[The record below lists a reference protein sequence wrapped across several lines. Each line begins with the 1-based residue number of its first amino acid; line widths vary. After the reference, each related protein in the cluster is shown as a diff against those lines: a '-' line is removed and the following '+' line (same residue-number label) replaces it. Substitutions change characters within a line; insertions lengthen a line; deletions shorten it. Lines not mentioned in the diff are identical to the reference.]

1 MGTDCKFIRDSGK
14 NSVTNTGLCGIIKL
28 NKYLMRGTQ
37 GDDNDVKKMTKLLCA
52 LLCGVLVCGAVA
64 AAVPKDDTDVAPAPR
79 QVQAAIMNGKDPTT
93 TETMKKGETI
103 QLVVKQDDD
112 SSEKQTAGSGS
123 GNPSE
128 SESDWEIQEQQGQ
141 NVIELAPKTGIVKAK
156 EAGEATVVKRVT
168 GGVAACKI
176 IVDDKTAVEK
186 LVIKGSQDMRV
197 GETQKLQL
205 SIEPE
210 QAQND
215 AEVTWKSD
223 QPEILSVDET
233 GKVTAH
239 QSGSATITATA
250 DSVQGKLTISVN
262 PNLTALKIVPDSMK
276 MFVGDSIAVQIEAT
290 PADANL
296 DALQWKSDNA
306 EIAYY
311 KDGRIYGVGV
321 GTTRITASVGDVTA
335 SCTVRVAINGSIS
348 LDKKSMTLQ
357 VGKTGQ
363 LQANTTGALEGQK
376 ITWRSSNPAVA
387 SVDAAGK
394 VRANK
399 EGSAEI
405 TAEALGV
412 KAACQVTV
420 TGSKKQPDNNKPTNN
435 KPNNNII
442 GTKRPITGIGSTFLY
457 MPRQNTGSTFLY
469 MPGSTVTISEFAY
482 TMPKNVPDVVYLTI
496 DSKLDDVTS
505 SIADTLSANAM
516 QATFF
521 VSIDNLYGADD
532 TLRHL
537 TGDGNSV
544 GLLLTPEQANSGNA
558 VALLDQANEQ
568 LSVITG
574 MPTRLVRI
582 SGGSSGKL
590 NRDALHALLNA
601 GYRVWDWNTSAN
613 ESSQAADA
621 SYRAVSKAI
630 DTTGTVAVRF
640 DGSVATDTV
649 FRQLL
654 PYMKY
659 CGIQAKA
666 IQASDNAV
674 CNTAAG

>member
-64 AAVPKDDTDVAPAPR
+64 AAVPKDDN
-79 QVQAAIMNGKDPTT
+79 AAIAAPVRTQIVLEPENPKTVTLKIGEQIKLSVGSANIGK
-93 TETMKKGETI
+93 K
-103 QLVVKQDDD
+103 
-112 SSEKQTAGSGS
+112 SENQAAGSG
-123 GNPSE
+123 E
-128 SESDWEIQEQQGQ
+128 SADKDTNWGIWDGDSDA
-141 NVIELAPKTGIVKAK
+141 VIVDEETGVVTAK
-156 EAGEATVVKRVT
+156 KEGEAQVGKILADGREILCTIKVSGYAVK
-168 GGVAACKI
+168 KI
-176 IVDDKTAVEK
+176 T
-186 LVIKGSQDMRV
+186 IKGTQEMRI
-197 GETQKLQL
+197 GETQNLKL
-205 SIEPE
+205 SIKPTE
-210 QAQND
+210 AQDD
-215 AEVTWKSD
+215 ANVTWTSD
-223 QPEILSVDET
+223 RPEILSVDET

-387 SVDAAGK
+387 SVDAVGK

-482 TMPKNVPDVVYLTI
+482 TMPKNVPDAVYLTI

-537 TGDGNSV
+537 TGNGNSI

>member
-64 AAVPKDDTDVAPAPR
+64 AAVPKDDN
-79 QVQAAIMNGKDPTT
+79 AAIAAPVRTQIVLEPESQKTVT
-93 TETMKKGETI
+93 LKIGEQI
-103 QLVVKQDDD
+103 KLAVGYISAGEK
-112 SSEKQTAGSGS
+112 SENKTAGSGESADKDTNWGIWDGDSDAVTVEKES
-123 GNPSE
+123 GVVTAE
-128 SESDWEIQEQQGQ
+128 
-141 NVIELAPKTGIVKAK
+141 KTGT
-156 EAGEATVVKRVT
+156 ATVGKILGDGRKVSCTITVSGYAVKQIT
-168 GGVAACKI
+168 IEG
-176 IVDDKTAVEK
+176 TQE
-186 LVIKGSQDMRV
+186 MRI
-197 GETQKLQL
+197 GETQNLKL
-205 SIEPE
+205 SIMPTE
-210 QAQND
+210 AQDD

-223 QPEILSVDET
+223 QPEILSVDGT

-250 DSVQGKLTISVN
+250 DSMQGKLTISVN

-420 TGSKKQPDNNKPTNN
+420 TGSKKQPDNNRPTNN
-435 KPNNNII
+435 KPNNNIT

-482 TMPKNVPDVVYLTI
+482 TMPKNVPDAVYLTI

-537 TGDGNSV
+537 MGDGNSV

>member
-64 AAVPKDDTDVAPAPR
+64 AAVPKDDQGTTPAPR
-79 QVQAAIMNGKDPTT
+79 QVPVEIVTGDSRTSVS
-93 TETMKKGETI
+93 MKQNEKI
-103 QLVVKQDDD
+103 QLVVKEESQP
-112 SSEKQTAGSGS
+112 EQTMTGSGS
-123 GNPSE
+123 GTPSDSK
-128 SESDWEIQEQQGQ
+128 SEWKIEKGNDI
-141 NVIELAPKTGIVKAK
+141 IELDGTTGVVSAKKAGTA
-156 EAGEATVVKRVT
+156 EVAKRVK
-168 GGVAACKI
+168 GGVAACVI
-176 IVDDKTAVEK
+176 EVSGYAVKQITIE
-186 LVIKGSQDMRV
+186 GTQEMRI
-197 GETQKLQL
+197 GETQNLKL
-205 SIEPE
+205 SITPTE
-210 QAQND
+210 AQDD
-215 AEVTWKSD
+215 AKVTWKSD
-223 QPEILSVDET
+223 RPEILSVDET

-250 DSVQGKLTISVN
+250 DSVHGELTISVQ
-262 PNLTALKIVPDSMK
+262 PGLTGILLKPQK
-276 MFVGDSIAVQIEAT
+276 MELHVGESAGVEADPV
-290 PADANL
+290 PADADLEGLTWNS
-296 DALQWKSDNA
+296 SD
-306 EIAYY
+306 ESVAYY
-311 KDGRIYGVGV
+311 KDGTIYAAGA
-321 GTTRITASVGDVTA
+321 GTAKITASVGSVSAVCD
-335 SCTVRVAINGSIS
+335 VRVVIDGNITITPNRVS
-348 LDKKSMTLQ
+348 LE
-357 VGKTGQ
+357 TGNSKQ
-363 LQANTTGALEGQK
+363 LTANATGDLKGQK

-435 KPNNNII
+435 KPNNNIT

-482 TMPKNVPDVVYLTI
+482 TMPKNVPDAVYLTI

-537 TGDGNSV
+537 TGNGNSV

-582 SGGSSGKL
+582 FGGSSGKL

>member
-64 AAVPKDDTDVAPAPR
+64 AAVPKDDN
-79 QVQAAIMNGKDPTT
+79 AAIAAPVRTQIVLEPESQKTVTLKIGEQIKLAVGSANIGK
-93 TETMKKGETI
+93 K
-103 QLVVKQDDD
+103 
-112 SSEKQTAGSGS
+112 SENQAAGSGESADKDTNWGIWDGDSDAVTVEKES
-123 GNPSE
+123 GVVTAE
-128 SESDWEIQEQQGQ
+128 
-141 NVIELAPKTGIVKAK
+141 KTGT
-156 EAGEATVVKRVT
+156 ATVGKILGDGRKVSCTITVSGYAVKQIT
-168 GGVAACKI
+168 IEG
-176 IVDDKTAVEK
+176 TQE
-186 LVIKGSQDMRV
+186 MRI

-205 SIEPE
+205 SIKPE

-435 KPNNNII
+435 KPNNNIT
-442 GTKRPITGIGSTFLY
+442 GTKRPITGTGGTFLY

-482 TMPKNVPDVVYLTI
+482 TMPKNVPDAVYLTI

-537 TGDGNSV
+537 MGDGNSV

-558 VALLDQANEQ
+558 VALLDRANEQ

-590 NRDALHALLNA
+590 NRDALYALLNA

>member
-1 MGTDCKFIRDSGK
+1 MGTDCKFIRDFSK

-64 AAVPKDDTDVAPAPR
+64 AAVPKDDQGTTPAPR
-79 QVQAAIMNGKDPTT
+79 QVPVDIVTGDSRTSVS
-93 TETMKKGETI
+93 MKQNEQI
-103 QLVVKQDDD
+103 QLVVKEENQ
-112 SSEKQTAGSGS
+112 SEQPMTGSGS
-123 GNPSE
+123 GNPSD
-128 SESDWEIQEQQGQ
+128 SESKWEIKEG
-141 NVIELAPKTGIVKAK
+141 NDIIELDGTTGVVSAKKAGIA
-156 EAGEATVVKRVT
+156 EVAKRVK
-168 GGVAACKI
+168 GGVAACVI
-176 IVDDKTAVEK
+176 EVSGYAVKQITIE
-186 LVIKGSQDMRV
+186 GAQEMRI
-197 GETQKLQL
+197 GETQNLKL
-205 SIEPE
+205 SIMPTE
-210 QAQND
+210 AQDD
-215 AEVTWKSD
+215 ANVTWTSD
-223 QPEILSVDET
+223 RPEILSVDET

-250 DSVQGKLTISVN
+250 DSAQGKLTISVQ
-262 PNLTALKIVPDSMK
+262 PGLTGILLKPQK
-276 MFVGDSIAVQIEAT
+276 MELHVGESAGIEADPV
-290 PADANL
+290 PADADLEGLTWNS
-296 DALQWKSDNA
+296 SD
-306 EIAYY
+306 ESVAYY
-311 KDGRIYGVGV
+311 KDGTIYAAGA
-321 GTTRITASVGDVTA
+321 GTAKITASVGSVSATCD
-335 SCTVRVAINGSIS
+335 VRVVVDGGITITPNRVS
-348 LDKKSMTLQ
+348 LE
-357 VGKTGQ
+357 TGNSKQ
-363 LQANTTGALEGQK
+363 LTANTTGDLKGQK

-405 TAEALGV
+405 TAEALGA

-435 KPNNNII
+435 KPNNNIT
-442 GTKRPITGIGSTFLY
+442 GTKKPITGTGSTFLY

-482 TMPKNVPDVVYLTI
+482 TMPKNVPDAVYLTI

-544 GLLLTPEQANSGNA
+544 GLLLTPEQANGGNA

>member
-1 MGTDCKFIRDSGK
+1 
-14 NSVTNTGLCGIIKL
+14 
-28 NKYLMRGTQ
+28 MR
-37 GDDNDVKKMTKLLCA
+37 
-52 LLCGVLVCGAVA
+52 
-64 AAVPKDDTDVAPAPR
+64 
-79 QVQAAIMNGKDPTT
+79 I
-93 TETMKKGETI
+93 
-103 QLVVKQDDD
+103 
-112 SSEKQTAGSGS
+112 
-123 GNPSE
+123 
-128 SESDWEIQEQQGQ
+128 
-141 NVIELAPKTGIVKAK
+141 
-156 EAGEATVVKRVT
+156 
-168 GGVAACKI
+168 
-176 IVDDKTAVEK
+176 
-186 LVIKGSQDMRV
+186 
-197 GETQKLQL
+197 GETQNLKL
-205 SIEPE
+205 SIMPTE
-210 QAQND
+210 AQND
-215 AEVTWKSD
+215 ANVTWTSD
-223 QPEILSVDET
+223 RPEILSVDET

-250 DSVQGKLTISVN
+250 DSAQGKLTISVQ
-262 PNLTALKIVPDSMK
+262 PGLTGILLKPQKIELH
-276 MFVGDSIAVQIEAT
+276 VGESAGIEADPV
-290 PADANL
+290 PADADLEGLTWNS
-296 DALQWKSDNA
+296 SD
-306 EIAYY
+306 ESVAYY
-311 KDGRIYGVGV
+311 KDGTIYAAGA
-321 GTTRITASVGDVTA
+321 GTAKIMASVGSVSATCD
-335 SCTVRVAINGSIS
+335 VRVVVDGGITITPNRVS
-348 LDKKSMTLQ
+348 LE
-357 VGKTGQ
+357 TGNSKQ
-363 LQANTTGALEGQK
+363 LTANTTGDLKGQK
-376 ITWRSSNPAVA
+376 ITWHSSNPAVA
-387 SVDAAGK
+387 SVDASGK

-405 TAEALGV
+405 TAEALGA

-420 TGSKKQPDNNKPTNN
+420 TGGKKQPDNNKPTNN
-435 KPNNNII
+435 KPNNNIT
-442 GTKRPITGIGSTFLY
+442 GTKKPITGTGSTFLY

-482 TMPKNVPDVVYLTI
+482 TMPKNVPDAVYLTI

-544 GLLLTPEQANSGNA
+544 GLLLTPEQANGGNA

-621 SYRAVSKAI
+621 SYQAVSKAI

>member
-64 AAVPKDDTDVAPAPR
+64 AAVPKDDQGTTPAPR
-79 QVQAAIMNGKDPTT
+79 QVPVDIVTGDSRTSVS
-93 TETMKKGETI
+93 MKQNEQI
-103 QLVVKQDDD
+103 QLVVKEENQP
-112 SSEKQTAGSGS
+112 EQPMTGSGS
-123 GNPSE
+123 GNPSDSE
-128 SESDWEIQEQQGQ
+128 SEWEIKKGSDI
-141 NVIELAPKTGIVKAK
+141 IELDGTTGVVSAKKAGTA
-156 EAGEATVVKRVT
+156 EVAKRVK
-168 GGVAACKI
+168 GGVAACVI
-176 IVDDKTAVEK
+176 EVSGYAVEQIT
-186 LVIKGSQDMRV
+186 VKGAQEMRI
-197 GETQKLQL
+197 GETQNLQP
-205 SIEPE
+205 SITPIE
-210 QAQND
+210 AQDD
-215 AEVTWKSD
+215 ANVTWTSD
-223 QPEILSVDET
+223 RPEILSVDET

-250 DSVQGKLTISVN
+250 DSVHGELTISVN
-262 PNLTALKIVPDSMK
+262 PNLTALKIVPDRMK
-276 MFVGDSIAVQIEAT
+276 MFVGDSIAVQIETT

-435 KPNNNII
+435 KPNNNIT
-442 GTKRPITGIGSTFLY
+442 GTKRPITGTGSTFLY

-482 TMPKNVPDVVYLTI
+482 TMPKNVPDAVYLTI

-537 TGDGNSV
+537 TGNGNSV

-558 VALLDQANEQ
+558 VALLDQAN
-568 LSVITG
+568 
-574 MPTRLVRI
+574 
-582 SGGSSGKL
+582 
-590 NRDALHALLNA
+590 
-601 GYRVWDWNTSAN
+601 
-613 ESSQAADA
+613 
-621 SYRAVSKAI
+621 
-630 DTTGTVAVRF
+630 
-640 DGSVATDTV
+640 
-649 FRQLL
+649 
-654 PYMKY
+654 
-659 CGIQAKA
+659 
-666 IQASDNAV
+666 
-674 CNTAAG
+674 

>member
-64 AAVPKDDTDVAPAPR
+64 AAVPKDDQGTTPAPR
-79 QVQAAIMNGKDPTT
+79 QVPVDIVTGDSRTSVS
-93 TETMKKGETI
+93 MKQNEQI
-103 QLVVKQDDD
+103 QLVVKEENQP
-112 SSEKQTAGSGS
+112 EQPMTGSGS
-123 GNPSE
+123 GNPSDSE
-128 SESDWEIQEQQGQ
+128 SEWEIKKGSDI
-141 NVIELAPKTGIVKAK
+141 IELDGTTGVVSAKKAGTA
-156 EAGEATVVKRVT
+156 EVAKRVK
-168 GGVAACKI
+168 GGVAACVI
-176 IVDDKTAVEK
+176 EVSGYAVEQIT
-186 LVIKGSQDMRV
+186 VKGAQEMRI
-197 GETQKLQL
+197 GETQNLKP
-205 SIEPE
+205 SITPIE
-210 QAQND
+210 AQDD
-215 AEVTWKSD
+215 ANVTWTSD
-223 QPEILSVDET
+223 RPEILSVDET

-250 DSVQGKLTISVN
+250 DSVHGELTISVN
-262 PNLTALKIVPDSMK
+262 PNLTALKIVPDRMK
-276 MFVGDSIAVQIEAT
+276 MFVGDSIAVQIETT

-435 KPNNNII
+435 KPNNNIT

-482 TMPKNVPDVVYLTI
+482 TMPKNVPDAVYLTI

-537 TGDGNSV
+537 TGNGNSV

-674 CNTAAG
+674 CNTAAR

>member
-64 AAVPKDDTDVAPAPR
+64 AAVPKDDN
-79 QVQAAIMNGKDPTT
+79 AAIAAPVRKQIVLEPDKPRTA
-93 TETMKKGETI
+93 TMKIGE
-103 QLVVKQDDD
+103 QVKLAIGYANAGIK
-112 SSEKQTAGSGS
+112 SESQGSGS
-123 GNPSE
+123 GEE
-128 SESDWEIQEQQGQ
+128 SGQDTQWGILDDSDAVTVDAETGVVTAEKEGTATIGKNLADGREILCTIKVSGYAVKQITIEGTQE
-141 NVIELAPKTGIVKAK
+141 
-156 EAGEATVVKRVT
+156 
-168 GGVAACKI
+168 
-176 IVDDKTAVEK
+176 
-186 LVIKGSQDMRV
+186 MRI
-197 GETQKLQL
+197 GETQNLKL
-205 SIEPE
+205 SITPTE
-210 QAQND
+210 AQDD
-215 AEVTWKSD
+215 ANVTWTSD
-223 QPEILSVDET
+223 RPEILSVDET

-250 DSVQGKLTISVN
+250 DSAQGKLTISVQ
-262 PNLTALKIVPDSMK
+262 PGLTGILLKPQK
-276 MFVGDSIAVQIEAT
+276 MELHVGESAGIEADPV
-290 PADANL
+290 PADADLEGLTWNS
-296 DALQWKSDNA
+296 SD
-306 EIAYY
+306 ESVAYY
-311 KDGRIYGVGV
+311 KDGTIYAAGA
-321 GTTRITASVGDVTA
+321 GTAKITASVGSVSAACD
-335 SCTVRVAINGSIS
+335 VRVVIDGGITITPNRVS
-348 LDKKSMTLQ
+348 LE
-357 VGKTGQ
+357 TGNSKQ
-363 LQANTTGALEGQK
+363 LTANATGDLKGQK

-435 KPNNNII
+435 KPNNNIT

-482 TMPKNVPDVVYLTI
+482 TMPKNVPDAVYLTV

-537 TGDGNSV
+537 TGNGNSI

-590 NRDALHALLNA
+590 NRDVLHALLNA

>member
-1 MGTDCKFIRDSGK
+1 MGTDCKFIRDFSK

-28 NKYLMRGTQ
+28 NKYLMRGSQ

-64 AAVPKDDTDVAPAPR
+64 AAVPKDDN
-79 QVQAAIMNGKDPTT
+79 AAIAAPVRTQIVLEPENQKTVT
-93 TETMKKGETI
+93 LKIGEQI
-103 QLVVKQDDD
+103 KLAVGYISAGEK
-112 SSEKQTAGSGS
+112 SENKTAGSG
-123 GNPSE
+123 E
-128 SESDWEIQEQQGQ
+128 STSKETKWGVINDSDA
-141 NVIELAPKTGIVKAK
+141 VIVDEETGVVTAEK
-156 EAGEATVVKRVT
+156 EGEAQVGKILADGREVLCTIKVSGYAVKQIT
-168 GGVAACKI
+168 IEGAQ
-176 IVDDKTAVEK
+176 E
-186 LVIKGSQDMRV
+186 MRI
-197 GETQKLQL
+197 GETQNLKL
-205 SIEPE
+205 SITPTE
-210 QAQND
+210 AQDGAN
-215 AEVTWKSD
+215 VTWTSD
-223 QPEILSVDET
+223 RPEILSVDET

-250 DSVQGKLTISVN
+250 DSAQGKLTISVN

-276 MFVGDSIAVQIEAT
+276 MFVGDSIAVQIETT

-311 KDGRIYGVGV
+311 KDGRIYGIGV

-435 KPNNNII
+435 KPNNNIT
-442 GTKRPITGIGSTFLY
+442 GTKRPITGTGSTFLY

-482 TMPKNVPDVVYLTI
+482 TMPKNVPDAVYLTI

-544 GLLLTPEQANSGNA
+544 GLLLTPEQANGGNA

-621 SYRAVSKAI
+621 SYQAVSKAI

>member
-1 MGTDCKFIRDSGK
+1 MGTDCKFIRDFSK

-28 NKYLMRGTQ
+28 NKYLMRGSQ

-64 AAVPKDDTDVAPAPR
+64 VAVPKDDQETTPVPR
-79 QVQAAIMNGKDPTT
+79 QVPVEIVTGDSKTSVS
-93 TETMKKGETI
+93 MKQNEQI
-103 QLVVKQDDD
+103 QLVVKEESQ
-112 SSEKQTAGSGS
+112 SEQPMTGSGS
-123 GNPSE
+123 GNPSD
-128 SESDWEIQEQQGQ
+128 SESKWEIKEG
-141 NVIELAPKTGIVKAK
+141 NDIIELDGTTGVVSAKKAGTA
-156 EAGEATVVKRVT
+156 EVAKRVK
-168 GGVAACKI
+168 GGVAACVI
-176 IVDDKTAVEK
+176 EVSGYAVEQIT
-186 LVIKGSQDMRV
+186 IKGAQEMRI
-197 GETQKLQL
+197 GETQNLKL
-205 SIEPE
+205 SIMPTE
-210 QAQND
+210 AQDD
-215 AEVTWKSD
+215 ANVTWTSD
-223 QPEILSVDET
+223 RPEILSVDET

-239 QSGSATITATA
+239 RSGSATITATA
-250 DSVQGKLTISVN
+250 DSVHGELTISVN
-262 PNLTALKIVPDSMK
+262 PNLTALKIVPDRMK
-276 MFVGDSIAVQIEAT
+276 MFVGDSIAVQIETT

-387 SVDAAGK
+387 SVDASGK

-405 TAEALGV
+405 AAEALGA

-442 GTKRPITGIGSTFLY
+442 GTKKPITGTGSTFLY
-457 MPRQNTGSTFLY
+457 VPRQNTGSTFLY

-482 TMPKNVPDVVYLTI
+482 TMPKNIPDAVYLTI

-532 TLRHL
+532 ILRHL

-544 GLLLTPEQANSGNA
+544 GLLLTPEQANGGNA

-621 SYRAVSKAI
+621 SYQAVSKAI

>member
-64 AAVPKDDTDVAPAPR
+64 AAVPKDDN
-79 QVQAAIMNGKDPTT
+79 AAIAAPVRTQIVLEPESQKTVTLKIGEQIKLAVGSANIGK
-93 TETMKKGETI
+93 K
-103 QLVVKQDDD
+103 
-112 SSEKQTAGSGS
+112 SENQAAGSGESADKDTNWGIWDGDSDAVTVEKES
-123 GNPSE
+123 GVVTAE
-128 SESDWEIQEQQGQ
+128 
-141 NVIELAPKTGIVKAK
+141 KTGT
-156 EAGEATVVKRVT
+156 ATVGKILGDGRKVSCTITVSGYAVKQIT
-168 GGVAACKI
+168 IEG
-176 IVDDKTAVEK
+176 TQE
-186 LVIKGSQDMRV
+186 MRI
-197 GETQKLQL
+197 GETQNLKL
-205 SIEPE
+205 SIKPTE
-210 QAQND
+210 AQDD
-215 AEVTWKSD
+215 ANVTWKSD
-223 QPEILSVDET
+223 RPEILSVDET

-250 DSVQGKLTISVN
+250 DSVHGELTISVN
-262 PNLTALKIVPDSMK
+262 PNLTALKIVPDRMK
-276 MFVGDSIAVQIEAT
+276 MFVGDSIAVQIETT

-435 KPNNNII
+435 KPNNNIT

-469 MPGSTVTISEFAY
+469 MPGSTLTISEFAY
-482 TMPKNVPDVVYLTI
+482 TMPKNVPDAVYLTI

-537 TGDGNSV
+537 MGNGNSV

>member
-52 LLCGVLVCGAVA
+52 LLCGVRVCGAVA
-64 AAVPKDDTDVAPAPR
+64 AAVPKDDQGTTPAPR
-79 QVQAAIMNGKDPTT
+79 QVPVDIVTGDSRTSVS
-93 TETMKKGETI
+93 MKQNEQI
-103 QLVVKQDDD
+103 QLVVKEENQP
-112 SSEKQTAGSGS
+112 EQPMTGSGS
-123 GNPSE
+123 GNPSDSE
-128 SESDWEIQEQQGQ
+128 SEWEIKKGSDI
-141 NVIELAPKTGIVKAK
+141 IELDGTTGVVSAKKAGTA
-156 EAGEATVVKRVT
+156 EVAKRVK
-168 GGVAACKI
+168 GGVAACVI
-176 IVDDKTAVEK
+176 EVSGYAVEQIT
-186 LVIKGSQDMRV
+186 VKGAQEMRI
-197 GETQKLQL
+197 GETQNLKP
-205 SIEPE
+205 SITPIE
-210 QAQND
+210 AQDD
-215 AEVTWKSD
+215 ANVTWTSD
-223 QPEILSVDET
+223 RPEILSVDET

-250 DSVQGKLTISVN
+250 DSVHGELTISVN
-262 PNLTALKIVPDSMK
+262 PNLIALKIVPDRMK
-276 MFVGDSIAVQIEAT
+276 MFVGDSIAVQIETT

-435 KPNNNII
+435 KPNNNIT

-482 TMPKNVPDVVYLTI
+482 TMPKNVPDAVYLTI

-537 TGDGNSV
+537 TGNGNSV

-674 CNTAAG
+674 CNTAAR

>member
-64 AAVPKDDTDVAPAPR
+64 AAVPKDDN
-79 QVQAAIMNGKDPTT
+79 AAIAAPVRKQIVLEPDKPRTA
-93 TETMKKGETI
+93 TMKIGE
-103 QLVVKQDDD
+103 QVKLAIGYANAGIK
-112 SSEKQTAGSGS
+112 SESQGSGS
-123 GNPSE
+123 GEE
-128 SESDWEIQEQQGQ
+128 SGQDTPWGILDDSDAVTVDAETGVVTAEKEGTATIGKNLADGREILCTIKVSGYAVKQITIEGTQE
-141 NVIELAPKTGIVKAK
+141 
-156 EAGEATVVKRVT
+156 
-168 GGVAACKI
+168 
-176 IVDDKTAVEK
+176 
-186 LVIKGSQDMRV
+186 MRI

-276 MFVGDSIAVQIEAT
+276 MFVGDSIAVQIETT

-311 KDGRIYGVGV
+311 KDGRIYGIGV

-457 MPRQNTGSTFLY
+457 VPRQNTGSTFLY

-482 TMPKNVPDVVYLTI
+482 TMPKNVPDAVYLTI

-537 TGDGNSV
+537 TGNGNSI

-574 MPTRLVRI
+574 MPTRSVRI

>member
-1 MGTDCKFIRDSGK
+1 
-14 NSVTNTGLCGIIKL
+14 
-28 NKYLMRGTQ
+28 
-37 GDDNDVKKMTKLLCA
+37 MTKLLCA

-64 AAVPKDDTDVAPAPR
+64 AATPKDNTDVAPAPR

-250 DSVQGKLTISVN
+250 DSAQDKLTISVN

-276 MFVGDSIAVQIEAT
+276 MFVGDSIAAQIETT

-311 KDGRIYGVGV
+311 KDGRIYGIGV

-348 LDKKSMTLQ
+348 LDKTSMTLQ

-376 ITWRSSNPAVA
+376 ITWRSSNSAVA

-420 TGSKKQPDNNKPTNN
+420 TGSKKRPDNNKPTNN
-435 KPNNNII
+435 KPNNNIT
-442 GTKRPITGIGSTFLY
+442 GTKKPITGTGSTFLY

-482 TMPKNVPDVVYLTI
+482 TMPKNVPDAVYLTI

>member
-14 NSVTNTGLCGIIKL
+14 NSVTNAGLCGIIKL

-64 AAVPKDDTDVAPAPR
+64 AAVPKDDN
-79 QVQAAIMNGKDPTT
+79 AAIAAPVRKQIVLEPDKPRTA
-93 TETMKKGETI
+93 TMKIGE
-103 QLVVKQDDD
+103 QVKLAIGYANAGIK
-112 SSEKQTAGSGS
+112 SESQGSGS
-123 GNPSE
+123 GEE
-128 SESDWEIQEQQGQ
+128 SGQDTPWGILDDSDAVTVDAETGVVTAEKEGTATIGKNLADGREILCTIKVSGYAVKQITIEGTQEMH
-141 NVIELAPKTGIVKAK
+141 I
-156 EAGEATVVKRVT
+156 
-168 GGVAACKI
+168 
-176 IVDDKTAVEK
+176 
-186 LVIKGSQDMRV
+186 
-197 GETQKLQL
+197 GETQNLRL
-205 SIEPE
+205 SITPTE
-210 QAQND
+210 AQDD
-215 AEVTWKSD
+215 AKVTWKSD
-223 QPEILSVDET
+223 RPEILSVDET

-250 DSVQGKLTISVN
+250 DSMQGKLTISVQ
-262 PNLTALKIVPDSMK
+262 PGLTGILLKPQK
-276 MFVGDSIAVQIEAT
+276 MELHVGESAGIEADPV
-290 PADANL
+290 PADADLEGLTWNS
-296 DALQWKSDNA
+296 SD
-306 EIAYY
+306 ESVAYY
-311 KDGRIYGVGV
+311 KDGTIYAAGA
-321 GTTRITASVGDVTA
+321 GTAKITASVGSVSATCD
-335 SCTVRVAINGSIS
+335 VRVVIDGGITITPNRVS
-348 LDKKSMTLQ
+348 LE
-357 VGKTGQ
+357 TGNSKQ
-363 LQANTTGALEGQK
+363 LTANATGDLKGQK

-435 KPNNNII
+435 KPNNNIT

-482 TMPKNVPDVVYLTI
+482 TMPKNVPDAVYLTI

-537 TGDGNSV
+537 TGNGNSV

>member
-64 AAVPKDDTDVAPAPR
+64 AAVPKDDN
-79 QVQAAIMNGKDPTT
+79 AAIAAPVRTQIVLEPESQKTVTLKIGEQIKLSVGSANIGK
-93 TETMKKGETI
+93 K
-103 QLVVKQDDD
+103 
-112 SSEKQTAGSGS
+112 SENQAAGSGESADKDTNWGIWDGDSDAVTVEKES
-123 GNPSE
+123 GVVTAE
-128 SESDWEIQEQQGQ
+128 
-141 NVIELAPKTGIVKAK
+141 KTGT
-156 EAGEATVVKRVT
+156 ATVGKILGDGRKVSCTITVSGYAVKQIT
-168 GGVAACKI
+168 IEG
-176 IVDDKTAVEK
+176 TQE
-186 LVIKGSQDMRV
+186 MRI

-205 SIEPE
+205 SIKPE

-435 KPNNNII
+435 KPNNNIT
-442 GTKRPITGIGSTFLY
+442 GTKRPITGTGSTFLY

-482 TMPKNVPDVVYLTI
+482 TMPKNVPDAVYLTI

-537 TGDGNSV
+537 MGDGNSV

-558 VALLDQANEQ
+558 VALLDRANEQ

>member
-1 MGTDCKFIRDSGK
+1 
-14 NSVTNTGLCGIIKL
+14 
-28 NKYLMRGTQ
+28 MRGTQ

-64 AAVPKDDTDVAPAPR
+64 VAVPKDDN
-79 QVQAAIMNGKDPTT
+79 AAIAAPVRKQIVLEPDKPRTA
-93 TETMKKGETI
+93 TMKIGE
-103 QLVVKQDDD
+103 QVKLAIGYANAGIK
-112 SSEKQTAGSGS
+112 SESQGSGS
-123 GNPSE
+123 GEE
-128 SESDWEIQEQQGQ
+128 SGQDTPWGILDDSDAVTVDAETGVVTAEKEGTATIGKNLADGREILCTIKVSGYAVKQITIEGTQE
-141 NVIELAPKTGIVKAK
+141 
-156 EAGEATVVKRVT
+156 
-168 GGVAACKI
+168 
-176 IVDDKTAVEK
+176 
-186 LVIKGSQDMRV
+186 MRI
-197 GETQKLQL
+197 GETQNLKL
-205 SIEPE
+205 SITPTE
-210 QAQND
+210 AQDD
-215 AEVTWKSD
+215 ANVTWTSD
-223 QPEILSVDET
+223 RPEILSVDET

-250 DSVQGKLTISVN
+250 DSAQGKLTISVQ
-262 PNLTALKIVPDSMK
+262 PGLTGILLKPQK
-276 MFVGDSIAVQIEAT
+276 MELHVGESAGIEADPV
-290 PADANL
+290 PADADLEGLTWNS
-296 DALQWKSDNA
+296 SD
-306 EIAYY
+306 ESVAYY
-311 KDGRIYGVGV
+311 KDGTIYAAGA
-321 GTTRITASVGDVTA
+321 GTAKITASVGSVSAACD
-335 SCTVRVAINGSIS
+335 VRVVIDGGITITPNRVS
-348 LDKKSMTLQ
+348 LE
-357 VGKTGQ
+357 TGNSKQ
-363 LQANTTGALEGQK
+363 LTANATGDLKGQK

-435 KPNNNII
+435 KPNNNIT
-442 GTKRPITGIGSTFLY
+442 GTKRPITGTGSTFLY
-457 MPRQNTGSTFLY
+457 VPRQNTGSTFLY

-482 TMPKNVPDVVYLTI
+482 TMPKNVPDAVYLTI

-537 TGDGNSV
+537 MGDGNSV

-630 DTTGTVAVRF
+630 DTTGTVTVRF

>member
-64 AAVPKDDTDVAPAPR
+64 AAVPKDDQGTTPAPR
-79 QVQAAIMNGKDPTT
+79 QVPVEIVTGDSRTSVS
-93 TETMKKGETI
+93 MKQNEKI
-103 QLVVKQDDD
+103 QLVVKEESQP
-112 SSEKQTAGSGS
+112 EQPMTGSGS
-123 GNPSE
+123 GNPSDSE
-128 SESDWEIQEQQGQ
+128 SEWEIKKG
-141 NVIELAPKTGIVKAK
+141 NDIIELDGTTGVVSAKKAGTA
-156 EAGEATVVKRVT
+156 EVAKRVK
-168 GGVAACKI
+168 GGVAACVI
-176 IVDDKTAVEK
+176 EVSGYAVEQIT
-186 LVIKGSQDMRV
+186 VKGAQEMRI
-197 GETQKLQL
+197 GETQNLKP
-205 SIEPE
+205 SITPIE
-210 QAQND
+210 AQDD
-215 AEVTWKSD
+215 ANVTWTSD
-223 QPEILSVDET
+223 RPEILSVDET

-262 PNLTALKIVPDSMK
+262 PNLTALKIVPDRMK
-276 MFVGDSIAVQIEAT
+276 MFVGDSIAVQIETT

-482 TMPKNVPDVVYLTI
+482 TMPKNVPDAVYLTI

-537 TGDGNSV
+537 TGNRNSV

-601 GYRVWDWNTSAN
+601 GYRVWDWNASAN

>member
-1 MGTDCKFIRDSGK
+1 
-14 NSVTNTGLCGIIKL
+14 
-28 NKYLMRGTQ
+28 MR
-37 GDDNDVKKMTKLLCA
+37 
-52 LLCGVLVCGAVA
+52 
-64 AAVPKDDTDVAPAPR
+64 
-79 QVQAAIMNGKDPTT
+79 I
-93 TETMKKGETI
+93 
-103 QLVVKQDDD
+103 
-112 SSEKQTAGSGS
+112 
-123 GNPSE
+123 
-128 SESDWEIQEQQGQ
+128 
-141 NVIELAPKTGIVKAK
+141 
-156 EAGEATVVKRVT
+156 
-168 GGVAACKI
+168 
-176 IVDDKTAVEK
+176 
-186 LVIKGSQDMRV
+186 
-197 GETQKLQL
+197 GETQNLKL
-205 SIEPE
+205 SIMPTE
-210 QAQND
+210 AQDD
-215 AEVTWKSD
+215 ANVTWTSD
-223 QPEILSVDET
+223 RPEILSVDET

-250 DSVQGKLTISVN
+250 DSAQGKLTISVQ
-262 PNLTALKIVPDSMK
+262 PGLTGILLKPQK
-276 MFVGDSIAVQIEAT
+276 MELHVGESAGIEADPV
-290 PADANL
+290 PADADLEGLTWNS
-296 DALQWKSDNA
+296 SD
-306 EIAYY
+306 ESVAYY
-311 KDGRIYGVGV
+311 KDGTIYAAGA
-321 GTTRITASVGDVTA
+321 GTAKITASVGSVSATCD
-335 SCTVRVAINGSIS
+335 VRVVVDGGITITPNRVS
-348 LDKKSMTLQ
+348 LE
-357 VGKTGQ
+357 TGNSKQ
-363 LQANTTGALEGQK
+363 LTANTTGDLKGQK

-405 TAEALGV
+405 TAEALGA

-435 KPNNNII
+435 KPNNNIT
-442 GTKRPITGIGSTFLY
+442 GTKKPITGTGSTFLY

-482 TMPKNVPDVVYLTI
+482 TMPKNVPDAVYLTI

-544 GLLLTPEQANSGNA
+544 GLLLTPEQANGGNA

>member
-64 AAVPKDDTDVAPAPR
+64 AAVPKDDN
-79 QVQAAIMNGKDPTT
+79 AAIAAPVRKQIVLEPDKPRTA
-93 TETMKKGETI
+93 TMKIGE
-103 QLVVKQDDD
+103 QVKLAIGYANAGIK
-112 SSEKQTAGSGS
+112 SESQGSGS
-123 GNPSE
+123 GEE
-128 SESDWEIQEQQGQ
+128 SGQDTPWGILDDSDAVTVDAETGVVTAEKEGTATIGKNLADGREILCTIKVSGYAVKQITIEGTQE
-141 NVIELAPKTGIVKAK
+141 
-156 EAGEATVVKRVT
+156 
-168 GGVAACKI
+168 
-176 IVDDKTAVEK
+176 
-186 LVIKGSQDMRV
+186 MRI
-197 GETQKLQL
+197 GETQNLKL
-205 SIEPE
+205 SITPTE
-210 QAQND
+210 AQDD
-215 AEVTWKSD
+215 AKVTWKSD
-223 QPEILSVDET
+223 RPEILSVDET

-250 DSVQGKLTISVN
+250 DSAQGKLTISVN

-311 KDGRIYGVGV
+311 KDGRIYGIGV

-435 KPNNNII
+435 KPNNNIT

-482 TMPKNVPDVVYLTI
+482 TMPKNVPDAVYLTI

-537 TGDGNSV
+537 MGDGNSV
-544 GLLLTPEQANSGNA
+544 GLLLTPEQANGGNA

>member
-1 MGTDCKFIRDSGK
+1 MGTDCKFIRDFSK

-28 NKYLMRGTQ
+28 NKYLMRGSQ

-64 AAVPKDDTDVAPAPR
+64 VAVPKDDN
-79 QVQAAIMNGKDPTT
+79 AAIAAPVRTQIVLEPENQKTVT
-93 TETMKKGETI
+93 LKIGEQI
-103 QLVVKQDDD
+103 KLAVGYISAGEK
-112 SSEKQTAGSGS
+112 SENKTAGSG
-123 GNPSE
+123 E
-128 SESDWEIQEQQGQ
+128 STSKETKWGVINDSDA
-141 NVIELAPKTGIVKAK
+141 VIVDEETGVVTAEK
-156 EAGEATVVKRVT
+156 EGEAQVGKILADGREILCTIKVSGYAVKQIT
-168 GGVAACKI
+168 
-176 IVDDKTAVEK
+176 
-186 LVIKGSQDMRV
+186 IKGTQEMRI
-197 GETQKLQL
+197 GETQNLKL
-205 SIEPE
+205 SIKPTE
-210 QAQND
+210 AQDD
-215 AEVTWKSD
+215 ANVTWKSD
-223 QPEILSVDET
+223 RPEILSVDET

-250 DSVQGKLTISVN
+250 DSAQGKLTISVN

-276 MFVGDSIAVQIEAT
+276 MFVGDSIAVQIETT

-311 KDGRIYGVGV
+311 KDGRIYGIGV

-405 TAEALGV
+405 TAEALGA

-435 KPNNNII
+435 KPNNNIT
-442 GTKRPITGIGSTFLY
+442 GTKKPITGTGSTFLY

-482 TMPKNVPDVVYLTI
+482 TMPKNVPDAVYLTI

-544 GLLLTPEQANSGNA
+544 GLLLTPEQANGGNA

>member
-1 MGTDCKFIRDSGK
+1 MGTDCKFIRDFSK

-28 NKYLMRGTQ
+28 NKYLMRGSQ

-64 AAVPKDDTDVAPAPR
+64 VAVPKDDN
-79 QVQAAIMNGKDPTT
+79 AAIAAPVRTQIVLEPESQKTVT
-93 TETMKKGETI
+93 LKIGEQI
-103 QLVVKQDDD
+103 KLSVGYISAGEK
-112 SSEKQTAGSGS
+112 SENKTAGSG
-123 GNPSE
+123 E
-128 SESDWEIQEQQGQ
+128 STSKETKWGVINDSDA
-141 NVIELAPKTGIVKAK
+141 VIVDEETGVVTAK
-156 EAGEATVVKRVT
+156 KEGEAQVGKILADGREVLCTIKVSGYAVKQIT
-168 GGVAACKI
+168 IEG
-176 IVDDKTAVEK
+176 TQE
-186 LVIKGSQDMRV
+186 MRI
-197 GETQKLQL
+197 GETQNLKL
-205 SIEPE
+205 SITPTE
-210 QAQND
+210 AQDD
-215 AEVTWKSD
+215 AKVTWKSD
-223 QPEILSVDET
+223 RPEILSVDET

-250 DSVQGKLTISVN
+250 DSAQGKLTISVN

-311 KDGRIYGVGV
+311 KDGRIYGIGV

-405 TAEALGV
+405 TAEALGA

-435 KPNNNII
+435 KPNNNIT

-482 TMPKNVPDVVYLTI
+482 TMPKNVPDAVYLTI

-544 GLLLTPEQANSGNA
+544 GLLLTPEQANGGNA

-621 SYRAVSKAI
+621 SYQAVSKAI

-640 DGSVATDTV
+640 DGTVATDTV

>member
-64 AAVPKDDTDVAPAPR
+64 AAVPKDDQGTTPAPR
-79 QVQAAIMNGKDPTT
+79 QVPVEIVTGDSRTSVS
-93 TETMKKGETI
+93 MKQNEKI
-103 QLVVKQDDD
+103 QLVVKEESQP
-112 SSEKQTAGSGS
+112 EQPMTGSGS
-123 GNPSE
+123 GNPSDSE
-128 SESDWEIQEQQGQ
+128 SEWEIKKG
-141 NVIELAPKTGIVKAK
+141 NDIIELDGTTGVVSAKKAGTA
-156 EAGEATVVKRVT
+156 EVAKRVK
-168 GGVAACKI
+168 GGVAACVI
-176 IVDDKTAVEK
+176 EVSGYAVKQITIE
-186 LVIKGSQDMRV
+186 GTQEMRI
-197 GETQKLQL
+197 GETQNLKL
-205 SIEPE
+205 SIKPTE
-210 QAQND
+210 AQDD
-215 AEVTWKSD
+215 ANVTWTSD
-223 QPEILSVDET
+223 RPEILSVDET

-250 DSVQGKLTISVN
+250 DSVQGKLTISVQ
-262 PNLTALKIVPDSMK
+262 PGLTGILLKPQK
-276 MFVGDSIAVQIEAT
+276 MELHVGESAGIEADPV
-290 PADANL
+290 PADADLEGLTWNS
-296 DALQWKSDNA
+296 SD
-306 EIAYY
+306 ESVAYY
-311 KDGRIYGVGV
+311 KDGTIYAAGA
-321 GTTRITASVGDVTA
+321 GTAKITASVGSVSAACD
-335 SCTVRVAINGSIS
+335 VRVVIDGGITITPNRVS
-348 LDKKSMTLQ
+348 LE
-357 VGKTGQ
+357 TGNSKQ
-363 LQANTTGALEGQK
+363 LTANATGDLKGQK

-420 TGSKKQPDNNKPTNN
+420 TGSKKQPDNNKPTDN

-457 MPRQNTGSTFLY
+457 VPRQNTGNTFLY

-482 TMPKNVPDVVYLTI
+482 TMPKNVPDAVYLTI

-537 TGDGNSV
+537 TGNGNSV

-601 GYRVWDWNTSAN
+601 GYRVWDWNASAN

>member
-1 MGTDCKFIRDSGK
+1 
-14 NSVTNTGLCGIIKL
+14 
-28 NKYLMRGTQ
+28 MRGTQ

-64 AAVPKDDTDVAPAPR
+64 AAVPKDDQGTTPAPR
-79 QVQAAIMNGKDPTT
+79 QVPVEIVTGDSRTSVS
-93 TETMKKGETI
+93 MKQNEKI
-103 QLVVKQDDD
+103 QLVVKEESQP
-112 SSEKQTAGSGS
+112 EQPMTGSGS
-123 GNPSE
+123 GNPSDSE
-128 SESDWEIQEQQGQ
+128 SEWEIKKG
-141 NVIELAPKTGIVKAK
+141 NDIIELDGTTGVVSAKKAGTA
-156 EAGEATVVKRVT
+156 EVAKRVK
-168 GGVAACKI
+168 GGVAACVI
-176 IVDDKTAVEK
+176 EVSGYAVEQIT
-186 LVIKGSQDMRV
+186 VKGAQEMRI
-197 GETQKLQL
+197 GETQNLKP
-205 SIEPE
+205 SITPIE
-210 QAQND
+210 AQDD
-215 AEVTWKSD
+215 ANVTWTSD
-223 QPEILSVDET
+223 RPEILSVDET

-250 DSVQGKLTISVN
+250 DSVHGELTISVN
-262 PNLTALKIVPDSMK
+262 PNLTALKIVPDRMK
-276 MFVGDSIAVQIEAT
+276 MFVGDSIAVQIETT

-482 TMPKNVPDVVYLTI
+482 TMPKNVPDAVYLTI

-505 SIADTLSANAM
+505 SIADTLSANTM

-537 TGDGNSV
+537 TGNGNSV

-640 DGSVATDTV
+640 DGGVATDTV

>member
-64 AAVPKDDTDVAPAPR
+64 AAVPKDDN
-79 QVQAAIMNGKDPTT
+79 AAIAAPVRKQIVLEPDKPRTA
-93 TETMKKGETI
+93 TMKIGE
-103 QLVVKQDDD
+103 QVKLAIGYANAGIK
-112 SSEKQTAGSGS
+112 SESQGSGS
-123 GNPSE
+123 GEE
-128 SESDWEIQEQQGQ
+128 SGQDTPWGILDDSDAVTVDAETGVVTAEKEGTATIGKNLADGREILCTIKVSGYAVKQITIEGTQE
-141 NVIELAPKTGIVKAK
+141 
-156 EAGEATVVKRVT
+156 
-168 GGVAACKI
+168 
-176 IVDDKTAVEK
+176 
-186 LVIKGSQDMRV
+186 MRI

-239 QSGSATITATA
+239 QSGSATIT
-250 DSVQGKLTISVN
+250 DSMQGKLTISVQ
-262 PNLTALKIVPDSMK
+262 PGLTGILLKPQK
-276 MFVGDSIAVQIEAT
+276 MELHVGESAGIEADPV
-290 PADANL
+290 PADADLEGLTWNS
-296 DALQWKSDNA
+296 SD
-306 EIAYY
+306 ESVAYY
-311 KDGRIYGVGV
+311 KDGIIYAAGA
-321 GTTRITASVGDVTA
+321 GTAKITASVGSVSAACD
-335 SCTVRVAINGSIS
+335 VRVVIDGGITITPNRVS
-348 LDKKSMTLQ
+348 LEAGNSKQLTANA
-357 VGKTGQ
+357 TGD
-363 LQANTTGALEGQK
+363 LKGQK

-435 KPNNNII
+435 KPNNNIT

-482 TMPKNVPDVVYLTI
+482 TMPKNVPDAVYLTI

-537 TGDGNSV
+537 MGDGNSV

-558 VALLDQANEQ
+558 VALLDRANEQ

-582 SGGSSGKL
+582 FGGSSGKL

>member
-64 AAVPKDDTDVAPAPR
+64 AAVPKDDN
-79 QVQAAIMNGKDPTT
+79 AAIAAPVRKQIVLEPDKPRTA
-93 TETMKKGETI
+93 TMKIGE
-103 QLVVKQDDD
+103 QVKLAIGYANAGIK
-112 SSEKQTAGSGS
+112 SESQGSGS
-123 GNPSE
+123 GEE
-128 SESDWEIQEQQGQ
+128 SGQDTPWGILDDSDAVTVDAETGVVTAEKEGTATIGKNLADGREILCTIKVSGYAVKQITIEGTQE
-141 NVIELAPKTGIVKAK
+141 
-156 EAGEATVVKRVT
+156 
-168 GGVAACKI
+168 
-176 IVDDKTAVEK
+176 
-186 LVIKGSQDMRV
+186 MRI

-250 DSVQGKLTISVN
+250 DSVQGKLTISVQ
-262 PNLTALKIVPDSMK
+262 PGLTGILLKPQK
-276 MFVGDSIAVQIEAT
+276 MELHVGESAGIEADPV
-290 PADANL
+290 PADADLEGLTWNS
-296 DALQWKSDNA
+296 SD
-306 EIAYY
+306 ESVAYY
-311 KDGRIYGVGV
+311 KDGTIYAAGA
-321 GTTRITASVGDVTA
+321 GTAKITASVGSVSAACD
-335 SCTVRVAINGSIS
+335 VRVVIDGGITITPNRVS
-348 LDKKSMTLQ
+348 LE
-357 VGKTGQ
+357 TGNSKQ
-363 LQANTTGALEGQK
+363 LTANATGDLKGQK

-387 SVDAAGK
+387 SVDVAGK

-435 KPNNNII
+435 KPNNNIT

-482 TMPKNVPDVVYLTI
+482 TMPKNVPDAVYLTI

-537 TGDGNSV
+537 TGNGNSV

>member
-1 MGTDCKFIRDSGK
+1 
-14 NSVTNTGLCGIIKL
+14 
-28 NKYLMRGTQ
+28 MRGTQ

-64 AAVPKDDTDVAPAPR
+64 AAVPKDDN
-79 QVQAAIMNGKDPTT
+79 AAIAAPVRTQIVLEPENPKTVTLKIGEQIKLSVGSANIGK
-93 TETMKKGETI
+93 K
-103 QLVVKQDDD
+103 
-112 SSEKQTAGSGS
+112 SENQAAGSG
-123 GNPSE
+123 E
-128 SESDWEIQEQQGQ
+128 SASKETKWSVINDSDA
-141 NVIELAPKTGIVKAK
+141 VIVDEKTGVVTAK
-156 EAGEATVVKRVT
+156 KEGEAQVGKILADGREILCTIKVSGYAVKQIT
-168 GGVAACKI
+168 IEG
-176 IVDDKTAVEK
+176 TQE
-186 LVIKGSQDMRV
+186 MRI
-197 GETQKLQL
+197 GETQNLKL
-205 SIEPE
+205 SITPTE
-210 QAQND
+210 AQDD
-215 AEVTWKSD
+215 AKVTWKSD
-223 QPEILSVDET
+223 RPEILSVDET

-250 DSVQGKLTISVN
+250 DSMQGKLTISVQ
-262 PNLTALKIVPDSMK
+262 PGLTGILLKPQK
-276 MFVGDSIAVQIEAT
+276 MELHVGESAGIEADPV
-290 PADANL
+290 PADADLEGLTWNS
-296 DALQWKSDNA
+296 SD
-306 EIAYY
+306 ESVAYC
-311 KDGRIYGVGV
+311 KDGTIYAAGA
-321 GTTRITASVGDVTA
+321 GTAKITASVGSVSAACD
-335 SCTVRVAINGSIS
+335 VRVVIDGGITITPNRVS
-348 LDKKSMTLQ
+348 LE
-357 VGKTGQ
+357 TGNSKQ
-363 LQANTTGALEGQK
+363 LTANATGDLKGQK

-457 MPRQNTGSTFLY
+457 VPRQNTGSTFLY

-482 TMPKNVPDVVYLTI
+482 TMPKNVPDAVYLTI

-537 TGDGNSV
+537 TGNGNSV

>member
-64 AAVPKDDTDVAPAPR
+64 AAVPKDDN
-79 QVQAAIMNGKDPTT
+79 AAIAAPVRKQIVLEPDKPRTA
-93 TETMKKGETI
+93 TMKIGE
-103 QLVVKQDDD
+103 QVKLAIGYANAGIK
-112 SSEKQTAGSGS
+112 SESQGSGS
-123 GNPSE
+123 GEE
-128 SESDWEIQEQQGQ
+128 SGQDTPWGILDDSDAVTVDAETGVVTAEKEGTATIGKNLADGREILCTIKVSGYAVKQITIEGTQE
-141 NVIELAPKTGIVKAK
+141 
-156 EAGEATVVKRVT
+156 
-168 GGVAACKI
+168 
-176 IVDDKTAVEK
+176 
-186 LVIKGSQDMRV
+186 MRI

-250 DSVQGKLTISVN
+250 DSAQGKLTISVQ
-262 PNLTALKIVPDSMK
+262 PGLTGILLKPQK
-276 MFVGDSIAVQIEAT
+276 MELHVGESAGIEADPV
-290 PADANL
+290 PADADLEGLTWNS
-296 DALQWKSDNA
+296 SD
-306 EIAYY
+306 ESVAYY
-311 KDGRIYGVGV
+311 KDGTIYAAGA
-321 GTTRITASVGDVTA
+321 GTAKITASVGSVSAACD
-335 SCTVRVAINGSIS
+335 VRVVIDGGITITPNRVS
-348 LDKKSMTLQ
+348 LE
-357 VGKTGQ
+357 TGNSKQ
-363 LQANTTGALEGQK
+363 LTANVTGDLKGQK

-435 KPNNNII
+435 KPNNNIT

-482 TMPKNVPDVVYLTI
+482 TMPKNVPDAVYLTI

-537 TGDGNSV
+537 TGNGNSI
-544 GLLLTPEQANSGNA
+544 GLLLTPEQANGGNA

>member
-64 AAVPKDDTDVAPAPR
+64 AAVPKDDN
-79 QVQAAIMNGKDPTT
+79 AAIAAPVRTQIVLEPENPKTVTLKIGEQIKLSVGSANIGK
-93 TETMKKGETI
+93 K
-103 QLVVKQDDD
+103 
-112 SSEKQTAGSGS
+112 SENQAAGSGESADKDTNWGIWDGDSDAVTVEKES
-123 GNPSE
+123 GVVTAE
-128 SESDWEIQEQQGQ
+128 
-141 NVIELAPKTGIVKAK
+141 KTGT
-156 EAGEATVVKRVT
+156 ATVGKILGDGRKVSCTITVSGYAVKQIT
-168 GGVAACKI
+168 IEG
-176 IVDDKTAVEK
+176 TQE
-186 LVIKGSQDMRV
+186 MRI

-205 SIEPE
+205 SIKPE

-223 QPEILSVDET
+223 QPEILFVDET

-435 KPNNNII
+435 KPNNNIT

-482 TMPKNVPDVVYLTI
+482 TMPKNVPDAVYLTI

-537 TGDGNSV
+537 MGDGNSV

-659 CGIQAKA
+659 CGIQAKV

>member
-64 AAVPKDDTDVAPAPR
+64 AAVPKDDQGTTPAPR
-79 QVQAAIMNGKDPTT
+79 QVPVEIVTGDSRTSVS
-93 TETMKKGETI
+93 MKQNEKI
-103 QLVVKQDDD
+103 QLVVKEESQP
-112 SSEKQTAGSGS
+112 EQPMTGSGS
-123 GNPSE
+123 GNPSDSE
-128 SESDWEIQEQQGQ
+128 SEWEIKKG
-141 NVIELAPKTGIVKAK
+141 NDIIELDGTTGVVSAKKAGTA
-156 EAGEATVVKRVT
+156 EVAKRVK
-168 GGVAACKI
+168 GGVAACVI
-176 IVDDKTAVEK
+176 EVSGYAVEQIT
-186 LVIKGSQDMRV
+186 VKGAQEMRI
-197 GETQKLQL
+197 GETQNLKP
-205 SIEPE
+205 SITPIE
-210 QAQND
+210 AQDD
-215 AEVTWKSD
+215 ANVTWTSD
-223 QPEILSVDET
+223 RPEILSVDET

-250 DSVQGKLTISVN
+250 DSVHGELTISVN
-262 PNLTALKIVPDSMK
+262 PNLTALKIVPDRMK
-276 MFVGDSIAVQIEAT
+276 MFVGDSIAVQIETT

-482 TMPKNVPDVVYLTI
+482 TMPKNVPDAVYLTI

-537 TGDGNSV
+537 TGNGNSI

-640 DGSVATDTV
+640 DGGVATDTV

>member
-64 AAVPKDDTDVAPAPR
+64 AAVPKDDN
-79 QVQAAIMNGKDPTT
+79 AAIAAPVRTQIVLEPESQKTVTLKIGEQIKLAVGSANIGK
-93 TETMKKGETI
+93 K
-103 QLVVKQDDD
+103 
-112 SSEKQTAGSGS
+112 SENQAAGSGESADKDTNWGIWDGDSDAVTVEKES
-123 GNPSE
+123 G
-128 SESDWEIQEQQGQ
+128 
-141 NVIELAPKTGIVKAK
+141 VVTAK
-156 EAGEATVVKRVT
+156 KEGEAQVGKILADGREILCTIKVSGYAVK
-168 GGVAACKI
+168 KI
-176 IVDDKTAVEK
+176 TIEGT
-186 LVIKGSQDMRV
+186 QDMRV

-215 AEVTWKSD
+215 AEVIWKSD

-239 QSGSATITATA
+239 QSGAATITATA

-435 KPNNNII
+435 KPNNNIT
-442 GTKRPITGIGSTFLY
+442 GMKRPITGIGSTFLY

-482 TMPKNVPDVVYLTI
+482 TMPKNVPDAVYLTI

-537 TGDGNSV
+537 TGNGNSV

>member
-64 AAVPKDDTDVAPAPR
+64 AAVPKDDQGTTPAPR
-79 QVQAAIMNGKDPTT
+79 QVPVEIVTGDSRTSVS
-93 TETMKKGETI
+93 MKQNEKI
-103 QLVVKQDDD
+103 QLVVKEESQP
-112 SSEKQTAGSGS
+112 EQPMTGSGS
-123 GNPSE
+123 GKPSDSE
-128 SESDWEIQEQQGQ
+128 SKWEIKKGSDI
-141 NVIELAPKTGIVKAK
+141 IELDGTTGVVSAKKAGTA
-156 EAGEATVVKRVT
+156 EVAKRVK
-168 GGVAACKI
+168 GGVAACVI
-176 IVDDKTAVEK
+176 EVSGYAVEQ
-186 LVIKGSQDMRV
+186 ITIEGTQEMRI

-250 DSVQGKLTISVN
+250 DSVQGKLTISVQ
-262 PNLTALKIVPDSMK
+262 PGLTGILLKPQK
-276 MFVGDSIAVQIEAT
+276 MELHVGESAGIEADPV
-290 PADANL
+290 PADADLEGLTWNS
-296 DALQWKSDNA
+296 SD
-306 EIAYY
+306 ESVAYY
-311 KDGRIYGVGV
+311 KDGTIYAAGA
-321 GTTRITASVGDVTA
+321 GTAKITASVGSVSATCD
-335 SCTVRVAINGSIS
+335 VRVVIDGGITITPNRVS
-348 LDKKSMTLQ
+348 LE
-357 VGKTGQ
+357 TGNSKQ
-363 LQANTTGALEGQK
+363 LTANTTGDLKGQK

-399 EGSAEI
+399 AGSAEI

-435 KPNNNII
+435 KPNNNIT
-442 GTKRPITGIGSTFLY
+442 GTKRPITGTGSTFLY
-457 MPRQNTGSTFLY
+457 MPRQNPGSTFLY

-482 TMPKNVPDVVYLTI
+482 TMPKNVPDAVYLTI

-537 TGDGNSV
+537 MGDGNSV

-621 SYRAVSKAI
+621 SYQAVSKAI

>member
-1 MGTDCKFIRDSGK
+1 MGTDCKFIRDFSK

-28 NKYLMRGTQ
+28 NKYLMRGSQ

-64 AAVPKDDTDVAPAPR
+64 VAVPKDDQGTTPVPR
-79 QVQAAIMNGKDPTT
+79 QVPVEIVTGDSKTSVS
-93 TETMKKGETI
+93 MKQNEQI
-103 QLVVKQDDD
+103 QLVVKEESQP
-112 SSEKQTAGSGS
+112 EQPMTGSGS
-123 GNPSE
+123 GNPSDSE
-128 SESDWEIQEQQGQ
+128 SEWEIKEG
-141 NVIELAPKTGIVKAK
+141 NDIIELDGTTGVVSAKKAGIA
-156 EAGEATVVKRVT
+156 EVAKRVK
-168 GGVAACKI
+168 GGVAAC
-176 IVDDKTAVEK
+176 
-186 LVIKGSQDMRV
+186 VIKVSGYAVKQITIEGTQEMRI
-197 GETQKLQL
+197 GETQNLKL
-205 SIEPE
+205 SIMPTE
-210 QAQND
+210 AQND
-215 AEVTWKSD
+215 ANVTWTSD
-223 QPEILSVDET
+223 RPEILSVDET

-239 QSGSATITATA
+239 QSGSATIAATA
-250 DSVQGKLTISVN
+250 DSVQGKLTISVQ
-262 PNLTALKIVPDSMK
+262 PGLTGILLKPQKIELH
-276 MFVGDSIAVQIEAT
+276 VGESAGIEADPV
-290 PADANL
+290 PADADLEGLTWNS
-296 DALQWKSDNA
+296 SD
-306 EIAYY
+306 ESVAYY
-311 KDGRIYGVGV
+311 KDGTIYAAGA
-321 GTTRITASVGDVTA
+321 GTAKIMASVGSVSATCD
-335 SCTVRVAINGSIS
+335 VRVVVDGGITITPNRVS
-348 LDKKSMTLQ
+348 LE
-357 VGKTGQ
+357 TGNSKQ
-363 LQANTTGALEGQK
+363 LTANTTGDLKGQK
-376 ITWRSSNPAVA
+376 ITWHSSNHADA
-387 SVDAAGK
+387 SVDASGK

-405 TAEALGV
+405 TAEALGA

-420 TGSKKQPDNNKPTNN
+420 TGGKKQPDNNKPTNN
-435 KPNNNII
+435 KPNNNIT
-442 GTKRPITGIGSTFLY
+442 GTKKPITGTGSTFLY

-482 TMPKNVPDVVYLTI
+482 TMPKNVPDAVYLTI

-544 GLLLTPEQANSGNA
+544 GLLLTPEQANGGNA

>member
-64 AAVPKDDTDVAPAPR
+64 AAVPKDDN
-79 QVQAAIMNGKDPTT
+79 AAIAAPVRKQIVLEPDKPRTA
-93 TETMKKGETI
+93 TMKIGE
-103 QLVVKQDDD
+103 QVKLAIGYANAGIK
-112 SSEKQTAGSGS
+112 SESQGSGS
-123 GNPSE
+123 GEE
-128 SESDWEIQEQQGQ
+128 SGQDTPWGILDDSDAVTVDAETGVVTAEKEGTATIGKNLADGREILCTIKVSGYAVKQITIEGTQE
-141 NVIELAPKTGIVKAK
+141 
-156 EAGEATVVKRVT
+156 
-168 GGVAACKI
+168 
-176 IVDDKTAVEK
+176 
-186 LVIKGSQDMRV
+186 MRI
-197 GETQKLQL
+197 GETQNLKL
-205 SIEPE
+205 SIKPTE
-210 QAQND
+210 AQDD
-215 AEVTWKSD
+215 AKVTWKSD
-223 QPEILSVDET
+223 RPEILSVDET

-250 DSVQGKLTISVN
+250 DSAQGKLTISVQ
-262 PNLTALKIVPDSMK
+262 PGLTGILLKPQK
-276 MFVGDSIAVQIEAT
+276 MELHVGESAGIEADPV
-290 PADANL
+290 PADADLEGLTWNS
-296 DALQWKSDNA
+296 SD
-306 EIAYY
+306 ESVAYY
-311 KDGRIYGVGV
+311 KDGTIYAAGA
-321 GTTRITASVGDVTA
+321 GTAKITASVGSVSAACD
-335 SCTVRVAINGSIS
+335 VRVVIDGGITITPNRVS
-348 LDKKSMTLQ
+348 LE
-357 VGKTGQ
+357 TGNSKQ
-363 LQANTTGALEGQK
+363 LTANVTGDLKGQK

-435 KPNNNII
+435 KPNNNIT

-482 TMPKNVPDVVYLTI
+482 TMPKNIPDAVYLTV

-537 TGDGNSV
+537 TGNGNSV

>member
-28 NKYLMRGTQ
+28 NKYLMRGSQ

-64 AAVPKDDTDVAPAPR
+64 VAVPKDDQGTTPVPR
-79 QVQAAIMNGKDPTT
+79 QVPVEIVTGDSKTSVS
-93 TETMKKGETI
+93 MKQNEQI
-103 QLVVKQDDD
+103 QLVVKEENQ
-112 SSEKQTAGSGS
+112 SEQPMTGSGS
-123 GNPSE
+123 GNPSD
-128 SESDWEIQEQQGQ
+128 SESKWEIKEG
-141 NVIELAPKTGIVKAK
+141 NDIIELDGTTGVVSAKKAGTA
-156 EAGEATVVKRVT
+156 EVAKRVK
-168 GGVAACKI
+168 GGVAACVI
-176 IVDDKTAVEK
+176 EVSGYAVKQITIE
-186 LVIKGSQDMRV
+186 GTQEMRI
-197 GETQKLQL
+197 GETQDLKL
-205 SIEPE
+205 SIMPTE
-210 QAQND
+210 AQND
-215 AEVTWKSD
+215 ANVTWTSD
-223 QPEILSVDET
+223 RPEILSVDET

-250 DSVQGKLTISVN
+250 DSVHGELTISVQ
-262 PNLTALKIVPDSMK
+262 PGLTGILLKPQK
-276 MFVGDSIAVQIEAT
+276 MELHVGESAGIEADPV
-290 PADANL
+290 PADADLEGLTWNS
-296 DALQWKSDNA
+296 SD
-306 EIAYY
+306 ESVAYY
-311 KDGRIYGVGV
+311 KDGTIYAAGA
-321 GTTRITASVGDVTA
+321 GTAKITASVGSVSATCD
-335 SCTVRVAINGSIS
+335 VRVVVDGGITITPNRVS
-348 LDKKSMTLQ
+348 LE
-357 VGKTGQ
+357 TGNSKQ
-363 LQANTTGALEGQK
+363 LTANTTGDLKGQK

-405 TAEALGV
+405 TAEALGA

-435 KPNNNII
+435 KPNNNIT
-442 GTKRPITGIGSTFLY
+442 GTKRPITGTGSTFLY
-457 MPRQNTGSTFLY
+457 VPRQNTGSTFLY

-482 TMPKNVPDVVYLTI
+482 TMPKNVPDAVYLTI

-544 GLLLTPEQANSGNA
+544 GLLLTPEQANGGNA
-558 VALLDQANEQ
+558 VPLLDQANEQ

>member
-1 MGTDCKFIRDSGK
+1 M
-14 NSVTNTGLCGIIKL
+14 
-28 NKYLMRGTQ
+28 
-37 GDDNDVKKMTKLLCA
+37 KKMTKLLCA

-64 AAVPKDDTDVAPAPR
+64 VAVPKDNN
-79 QVQAAIMNGKDPTT
+79 AAIAAPVRTQIVLEPENPKTVTLKIGEQIKLSVGSANIGK
-93 TETMKKGETI
+93 K
-103 QLVVKQDDD
+103 
-112 SSEKQTAGSGS
+112 SENQAAGSGESADKDTNWGIWDGDSDAVTVEKES
-123 GNPSE
+123 GVVTAE
-128 SESDWEIQEQQGQ
+128 
-141 NVIELAPKTGIVKAK
+141 KTGT
-156 EAGEATVVKRVT
+156 ATVGKILGDGREVSCTITVSGYAVKQIT
-168 GGVAACKI
+168 IEGAQ
-176 IVDDKTAVEK
+176 E
-186 LVIKGSQDMRV
+186 MRI
-197 GETQKLQL
+197 GETQNLKL
-205 SIEPE
+205 SIKPTE
-210 QAQND
+210 AQDD
-215 AEVTWKSD
+215 AKVTWKSD
-223 QPEILSVDET
+223 RPEILSVDET
-233 GKVTAH
+233 GKVTAQ

-250 DSVQGKLTISVN
+250 DSMQGKLTISVQ
-262 PNLTALKIVPDSMK
+262 PGLTGILLKPQK
-276 MFVGDSIAVQIEAT
+276 MELHVGESAGIEADPV
-290 PADANL
+290 PADADLEGLTWNS
-296 DALQWKSDNA
+296 SD
-306 EIAYY
+306 ESVAYY
-311 KDGRIYGVGV
+311 KDGTIYAAGA
-321 GTTRITASVGDVTA
+321 GTAKITASVGSVSATCD
-335 SCTVRVAINGSIS
+335 VRVVIDGGITITPNRVS
-348 LDKKSMTLQ
+348 LE
-357 VGKTGQ
+357 TGNSKQ
-363 LQANTTGALEGQK
+363 LTANVTGDLKGQK

-435 KPNNNII
+435 KPNNNIT

-482 TMPKNVPDVVYLTI
+482 TMPKNVPDAVYLTI

-537 TGDGNSV
+537 TGNGNSV

-640 DGSVATDTV
+640 DGSVTTDTV

>member
-64 AAVPKDDTDVAPAPR
+64 VAVPKDDQGTTPVPR
-79 QVQAAIMNGKDPTT
+79 QVPVEIVTGDSKTSVS
-93 TETMKKGETI
+93 MKQNEQI
-103 QLVVKQDDD
+103 QLVVKEENQ
-112 SSEKQTAGSGS
+112 SEQPMTGSGS
-123 GNPSE
+123 GKPSDSE
-128 SESDWEIQEQQGQ
+128 SEWEIKEG
-141 NVIELAPKTGIVKAK
+141 NDIIELDGTTGVVSAKKAGIA
-156 EAGEATVVKRVT
+156 EVAKRVK
-168 GGVAACKI
+168 GGVAACVI
-176 IVDDKTAVEK
+176 EVSGYAVEQ
-186 LVIKGSQDMRV
+186 ITIEGTQEMRI
-197 GETQKLQL
+197 GEIQKLQL

-276 MFVGDSIAVQIEAT
+276 MFVGDSIAVQIETT

-311 KDGRIYGVGV
+311 KDGRIYGIGV

-420 TGSKKQPDNNKPTNN
+420 TGGKKQPDNNKPTNN
-435 KPNNNII
+435 KPNNNIT
-442 GTKRPITGIGSTFLY
+442 GTKKPITGTGSTFLY

-482 TMPKNVPDVVYLTI
+482 TMPKNVPDAVYLTI